1 MPQGNEKTL
10 KEAIEAMIKAYKYE
24 DKLQE
29 IDIQNAWECA
39 MGKLI
44 AKYTHEVRFK
54 NGQLFVTLT
63 APPLREELNYR
74 KEEIKVLV
82 NKELGKDVVTEVI
95 IK

>member
-10 KEAIEAMIKAYKYE
+10 KEALEAMIRAYKFE
-24 DKLQE
+24 DKLRE
-29 IDIQNAWECA
+29 IDIQHAWESA

-44 AKYTHEVRFK
+44 AKYTSEVRFK
-54 NGQLFVTLT
+54 NGQLFVILT

-74 KEEIKVLV
+74 KEEIKTLV
-82 NKELGKDVVTEVI
+82 NKELGKDLVTEVI